1 MTEKELQMET
11 PPNKFGLSFEFFPP
25 KTAEGMD
32 KLRETRTQL
41 AKFNP
46 EFYSVTFGAGGSTR
60 DRTMDTVLEIQREG
74 FQAAPHISC
83 ISSSKDEIRDLLLAY
98 QAQGINRLVA
108 LRGDIPSGEVSA
120 GDFRYASELVQF
132 IRAETGSHFH
142 IEVAAYPEFHP
153 EARTPAAD
161 LQNLKRKVDAGANS
175 AITQYF
181 YNADAY
187 FRFVEQ
193 CDALGIAIPIVP
205 GIMPIYNI
213 TQLARFSSICGAEIP
228 RWLKM
233 RLEEYGDDMASLRA
247 FGVDVVSELC
257 DTLLAWGAPSLHFYT
272 LNQAGTIS
280 NIIHNISE

>member
-1 MTEKELQMET
+1 MKTSTEKFEV
-11 PPNKFGLSFEFFPP
+11 SFEFFPP
-25 KTAEGMD
+25 KTTEGMD
-32 KLRETRTQL
+32 KLRDARAQL
-41 AKFNP
+41 AQFNP
-46 EFYSVTFGAGGSTR
+46 EFFSVTFGAGGSTR

-83 ISSSKDEIRDLLLAY
+83 ISSSKEEIRDLLHTY
-98 QAQGINRLVA
+98 QAQGIKRLVT
-108 LRGDIPSGEVSA
+108 LRGDVPSGEVSA

-132 IRAETGSHFH
+132 IREETGDHFY

-161 LQNLKRKVDAGANS
+161 LQNLKRKMDAGANS

-193 CDALGIAIPIVP
+193 CDTLGITMPIVP

-233 RLEEYGDDMASLRA
+233 RLEEYGDDMVSLRA
-247 FGVDVVSELC
+247 FGIDVVSELC
-257 DTLLAWGAPSLHFYT
+257 ETLLAWGVPSLHFYT

-280 NIIHNISE
+280 NIIHNIRD